1 MLHFVQISR
10 VRGSAYNV
18 SLAFEPPECQI
29 LKRLGRSNSCSY
41 VSRKNCLCIR
51 RKLLCMNKQVLY
63 GYYISQILKQNIFY
77 YTVCIPVFSHKN
89 TFIWNGIQNTFQ
101 PSLFKVTLGAFVF
114 KMPKPLVSLSQTWS
128 VETHGRKGKISNS
141 GIIIRLMVQKTSVHQ
156 LRLVV

>member
-18 SLAFEPPECQI
+18 SLAFWSPECQI

-77 YTVCIPVFSHKN
+77 SLHSSFFTQKHLYLEWN
-89 TFIWNGIQNTFQ
+89 TKYLSTFALQ
-101 PSLFKVTLGAFVF
+101 RDSIGAFVF
-114 KMPKPLVSLSQTWS
+114 KMPKPLVSLSQTWKDRRN
-128 VETHGRKGKISNS
+128 TRPKGEDF
-141 GIIIRLMVQKTSVHQ
+141 
-156 LRLVV
+156 

>member
-10 VRGSAYNV
+10 IRGSAYNV
-18 SLAFEPPECQI
+18 SLAFWPPECQI

-77 YTVCIPVFSHKN
+77 SLHSSFFTQKHLYLEWN
-89 TFIWNGIQNTFQ
+89 TKYLSTFALQRDSRGICFQNAKAL
-101 PSLFKVTLGAFVF
+101 S
-114 KMPKPLVSLSQTWS
+114 VSQSDLERPQKHTA
-128 VETHGRKGKISNS
+128 ERGRFLTAG
-141 GIIIRLMVQKTSVHQ
+141 L
-156 LRLVV
+156 